1 MSDTMLGIVS
11 LAVFLVFI
19 FVFGYFI
26 YKFKN
31 ARLTSAWGPLVGLIN
46 GRVTGDGGGA
56 ATSWLSGM
64 YRGRPVVAALSPNL
78 NQHDEGGA
86 KYNYFEVALTEMAG
100 RHDWSVA
107 YSYRVLGLGQSGW
120 QVKAE
125 DPALAEALHGAAIES
140 LVAPFGQTPT
150 YLTRPTLEY
159 SRRERALRY
168 RTDITPRVAP
178 TPEQFTQL
186 LEMLHSAAEINE
198 RLNPA

>member
-1 MSDTMLGIVS
+1 MSDTLLGIVS

-56 ATSWLSGM
+56 ATSWLSGA

-78 NQHDEGGA
+78 NQYDDGGA
-86 KYNYFEVALTEMAG
+86 KYNYFEVALTRLAG
-100 RHDWSVA
+100 QYDWSVDYA
-107 YSYRVLGLGQSGW
+107 RSVLGVGQSGW

-125 DPALAEALHGAAIES
+125 DAALAEALRGAAVTS
-140 LVAPFGQTPT
+140 LVAPFGETPSHFR
-150 YLTRPTLEY
+150 RPTLEY

-168 RTDITPRVAP
+168 RTDISPRVAP
-178 TPEQFTQL
+178 TPEQFTRL
-186 LEMLHSAAEINE
+186 LEMLYSTAEINE
-198 RLNPA
+198 RLNPT

>member
-1 MSDTMLGIVS
+1 MSDTLLGIVS
-11 LAVFLVFI
+11 LAIFLVFI

-31 ARLTSAWGPLVGLIN
+31 ARLTSAWGPLVGLID

-56 ATSWLSGM
+56 ATSWLSGA

-86 KYNYFEVALTEMAG
+86 KYNYFEVALTELPG
-100 RHDWSVA
+100 RHDWSVVYA
-107 YSYRVLGLGQSGW
+107 QRVLGMGQSGW

-125 DPALAEALHGAAIES
+125 DPALAEALRDVAVPS
-140 LVAPFGQTPT
+140 LVAPFGETPPH
-150 YLTRPTLEY
+150 LMRPALEY
-159 SRRERALRY
+159 NRRERALCY

-186 LEMLHSAAEINE
+186 LEMLHSAAEINA